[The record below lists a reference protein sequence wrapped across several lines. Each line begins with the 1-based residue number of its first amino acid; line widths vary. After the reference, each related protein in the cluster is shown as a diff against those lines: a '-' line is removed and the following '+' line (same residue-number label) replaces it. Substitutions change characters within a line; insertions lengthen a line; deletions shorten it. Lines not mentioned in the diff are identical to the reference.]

1 MEPIVISFD
10 RHRYFVVAQGER
22 ACDGL
27 CWDEMI
33 GQIINLTRRVVGE
46 RIYPM
51 LTADEQAERE
61 RRHYQPHESEC
72 DDWSSIEP
80 HIPF

>member
-1 MEPIVISFD
+1 MQPITISID
-10 RHRYFVVAQGER
+10 ADRYFVVAQGER

-33 GQIINLTRRVVGE
+33 GQIITLTRRVVGE

-72 DDWSSIEP
+72 DDWSNNEW
-80 HIPF
+80 HLPF